1 MKIEDIDNK
10 GFALSSFPHH
20 RCLVDEKKDRMDAIS
35 SFLVGEPFDERLMKN
50 YPTDCQLL
58 TPVCHQ
64 IIDLSDI
71 INPTEQQDTSSAG
84 WTMHTVRQCTT
95 DLMLA
100 QERVFPTSGKYRS
113 LLGDFPRRTTELVL
127 KIPNRPRCCTPLDSL
142 PRPSAG
148 AEHEQKR
155 ETSETE
161 CQTNKS

>member
-1 MKIEDIDNK
+1 MRIEYADNK

-20 RCLVDEKKDRMDAIS
+20 RCLADEKKDRNTGIS
-35 SFLVGEPFDERLMKN
+35 SFLVGEASDERLMKN

-58 TPVCHQ
+58 AYAYHQ
-64 IIDLSDI
+64 IISLSGS
-71 INPTEQQDTSSAG
+71 TSSAG
-84 WTMHTVRQCTT
+84 RTIHMVRQCTT

-155 ETSETE
+155 EANETE

>member
-1 MKIEDIDNK
+1 MKIEDTDNK

-20 RCLVDEKKDRMDAIS
+20 RHLADDKKDKTDGIS
-35 SFLVGEPFDERLMKN
+35 SFLVGEPFDERLMKE
-50 YPTDCQLL
+50 YQTDCQLL
-58 TPVCHQ
+58 TSVCHQ

-84 WTMHTVRQCTT
+84 RTMHTAEQCTT
-95 DLMLA
+95 DLMLVQA
-100 QERVFPTSGKYRS
+100 RVFPTGGKYRS
-113 LLGDFPRRTTELVL
+113 LLGDFSSRTTELVL

-155 ETSETE
+155 EANETE

>member
-1 MKIEDIDNK
+1 MRIEYADNK

-20 RCLVDEKKDRMDAIS
+20 RCLADEKKDRNTGIS
-35 SFLVGEPFDERLMKN
+35 SFLVGEASDERLMKN

-58 TPVCHQ
+58 AYAYHQ
-64 IIDLSDI
+64 IISLSGS
-71 INPTEQQDTSSAG
+71 TSSAG
-84 WTMHTVRQCTT
+84 RTIHMVRQCTT